1 MDDHRIYEKIK
12 EYEKLGKSDS
22 DVIIDLC
29 VNDSVE
35 VERVLNKLFE
45 ANERRYYAQMVIDAY
60 EGVEPIR
67 DFDDLGI
74 TMIDTDEDW

>member
-45 ANERRYYAQMVIDAY
+45 ANERRHYAQMVIDAY